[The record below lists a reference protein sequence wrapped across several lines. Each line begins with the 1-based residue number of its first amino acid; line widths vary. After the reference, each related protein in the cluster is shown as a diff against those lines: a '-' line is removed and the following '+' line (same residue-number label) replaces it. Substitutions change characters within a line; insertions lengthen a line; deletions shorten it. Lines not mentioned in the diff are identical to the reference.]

1 MTSHS
6 DHLMTTRTA
15 RFLELIDPRDKAAIL
30 DSIAEHYGVTP
41 EKAFAEVTAPTAE
54 HLLDYMVEPH
64 RSAASVLMQIHGM
77 RGY

>member
-41 EKAFAEVTAPTAE
+41 EKAFAEVSKRLAKSP
-54 HLLDYMVEPH
+54 
-64 RSAASVLMQIHGM
+64 
-77 RGY
+77 